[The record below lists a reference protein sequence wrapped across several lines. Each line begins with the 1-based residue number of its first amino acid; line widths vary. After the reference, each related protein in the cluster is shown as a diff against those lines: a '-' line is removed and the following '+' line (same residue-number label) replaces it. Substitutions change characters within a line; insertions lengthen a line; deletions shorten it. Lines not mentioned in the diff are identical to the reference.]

1 MSMAAGDGA
10 VLGRI
15 FAHLHSRTQIDA
27 FLSAVQEVRASR
39 VQPVVRA
46 SLGNIFA
53 VALPPGIAE
62 AHDRALRERAERGIA
77 SLPGAGEG
85 GKAPTSEEMV
95 QAIEGIFA
103 YDAED
108 EADNWWMRWGLPA
121 ERAERKF
128 TPGELEVER
137 KEERY

>member
-1 MSMAAGDGA
+1 MHKNLIDVDLDGDGA

-27 FLSAVQEVRASR
+27 FLSAVQEVRAAR
-39 VQPVVRA
+39 VQHVVRA

-77 SLPGAGEG
+77 GLGLD
-85 GKAPTSEEMV
+85 GKAPTSEEMIQV
-95 QAIEGIFA
+95 GGSLRLGEV
-103 YDAED
+103 
-108 EADNWWMRWGLPA
+108 EADVLIGD
-121 ERAERKF
+121 
-128 TPGELEVER
+128 
-137 KEERY
+137 